1 MALETVWNQVGWPL
15 RIWSDNG
22 TNYLDV
28 KNRIE
33 QLQNKGEITPI
44 EWGLIHSTCTVD
56 EWLVRKT
63 CQSFQGSF
71 KSMCIEM
78 PFLFALQQ
86 RFCVIEAIANQR
98 PILNSAD
105 GPISAFQIVT
115 GRTIQANRK
124 HGTNCV
130 ESIIQ
135 HRSKFVNEMRKN

>member
-1 MALETVWNQVGWPL
+1 
-15 RIWSDNG
+15 
-22 TNYLDV
+22 
-28 KNRIE
+28 
-33 QLQNKGEITPI
+33 
-44 EWGLIHSTCTVD
+44 
-56 EWLVRKT
+56 
-63 CQSFQGSF
+63 
-71 KSMCIEM
+71 M
-78 PFLFALQQ
+78 PSLFALQQ

-135 HRSKFVNEMRKN
+135 HRSKFVNEMRFLWVSQLLIKMTRIDANKSTKVKQGDWFLSP